1 MDTVGTFE
9 AKTHL
14 TRLLDRVAAGEQ
26 ITITRHGTP
35 IARLVP
41 VQPTGSRQI
50 RETIARLKQFSKGQ
64 TLNGLRVKDLID
76 RGRH

>member
-1 MDTVGTFE
+1 METVGTFE

-14 TRLLDRVAAGEQ
+14 TRLLERVAAGEQ

-41 VQPTGSRQI
+41 VKAGHSREI
-50 RETIARLKQFSKGQ
+50 RETIAKLKEFSKGQ
-64 TLNGLRVKDLID
+64 TLGGLKLKDLINE
-76 RGRH
+76 GRR